1 MTTTDSASKR
11 IHALCTIVSHSVE
24 TIPKSISTAIVPAV
38 DVLLSATQI
47 HTVGVGKS
55 GFVAMKFA
63 ASLMSLRYMARF
75 MSAVDLQHGDAGVVA
90 PSDVAVL
97 ISKSGETHEVVQAL
111 RTFQDIGARTI
122 AITMN
127 ASSRLA
133 TIADVALVLPNVQEL
148 DDHGLLPTT
157 SVVVAQVACD
167 LLCMEMLHTS
177 NTSTHEH
184 LRSSHP
190 QGAIGA
196 VLAKR
201 VRDIMHSGAAAPFI
215 PVTASVGDALVTLST
230 TALGVVCV
238 VDHDFVL
245 QGILTDGDV
254 RRLAST
260 GRLQLTD
267 SVTTVTTVNPVVVD
281 EDASLLDALRLMEH
295 RDRQLSALPVMKGA
309 SCKGVIRLHDI
320 ARLQV

>member
-1 MTTTDSASKR
+1 MSTTESVSRR
-11 IHALCTIVSHSVE
+11 IQALCSIVADSTQS
-24 TIPKSISTAIVPAV
+24 IPASISTTIVPAV
-38 DVLLSATQI
+38 DLLLSARQI

-55 GFVAMKFA
+55 AFVAMKFA
-63 ASLMSLRYMARF
+63 ASLMSLRFMARF
-75 MSAVDLQHGDAGVVA
+75 MNAIDLQHGDAGVVA
-90 PSDVAVL
+90 PVDVAVL
-97 ISKSGETHEVVQAL
+97 ISKSGETQEVIQAL

-157 SVVVAQVACD
+157 SIIAAQIACD
-167 LLCMEMLHTS
+167 LLCMEMLQSS
-177 NTSTHEH
+177 NTSTQEH

-190 QGAIGA
+190 QGSIGA
-196 VLAKR
+196 VLSKQ
-201 VRDIMHSGAAAPFI
+201 VKDIMHGGPAAPFI
-215 PVTASVGDALVTLST
+215 PITASLGDALVMLST

-238 VDHDFVL
+238 VDSNHVL

-267 SVTTVTTVNPVVVD
+267 NVTTVTTANPVVIE

-309 SCKGVIRLHDI
+309 SCSGVIRLHDI